1 MSFVVWGLKHRNI
14 LIKVYTAC
22 CLLWLL
28 IVCLSLSYYV
38 ISNPSSSALA
48 TAVFGIFLLGVVPL
62 LPLYFLMRREFSRR
76 RFAYVVLDP
85 YLASVRE
92 KFAEVSKYFKG
103 EKGVLWGPVV
113 VLSFDAVMCALQR
126 AVIDVKGIRVIE
138 QLRREKKLY
147 FDTLVKILKDEG
159 LIGTDEL
166 KELEILK
173 DLRNRVVHEDYH
185 PTKQHALWAYEVART
200 FIAKRYPEALK
211 A

>member
-1 MSFVVWGLKHRNI
+1 
-14 LIKVYTAC
+14 
-22 CLLWLL
+22 
-28 IVCLSLSYYV
+28 
-38 ISNPSSSALA
+38 
-48 TAVFGIFLLGVVPL
+48 
-62 LPLYFLMRREFSRR
+62 MRREFSRR
-76 RFAYVVLDP
+76 R
-85 YLASVRE
+85 
-92 KFAEVSKYFKG
+92 FAEVSKYFKG
-103 EKGVLWGPVV
+103 EKGVLWGPV

-138 QLRREKKLY
+138 QLRREKRLY